1 MKPLIYFSFMILF
14 CQLSAAQI
22 TYPDTKKVD
31 QQDDYFGTIVKDPYR
46 WLEDD
51 NSAETKAWVKEENK
65 VTEEYLSKIPFR
77 EKIRERLET
86 LWNYPRY
93 GSPFKRGDYYY
104 FYKNDG
110 LQNQSV
116 LYRQKGLG
124 GTPEV
129 FLDPNKMSADGTAA
143 ISTPS
148 FSRNNKY
155 AVYLEAQAGSDW
167 QVAHVLNVSDKSL
180 LSDKIDYIKF
190 SGTSWK
196 GDDGFYYSRYPKPD
210 ESQKLTNQNRFH
222 SVYYHKIG
230 TPQSDDILIY
240 DDPEHPLRNVGAF
253 LTEDQHFLVLRK
265 TEGTSGSEIWVK
277 DMTQKN
283 SLFNL
288 LVKGF
293 DGENSVVDNVG
304 DQILLLTNI
313 GAPNYRLVM
322 VDPKNPARENWKTI
336 VAEKP
341 ELLENVSTVGGKMF
355 LTYLQDASTRIYQAN
370 MKGEIEKEI
379 ELPGIGTASGFGGR
393 KKDREIFYTFSSY
406 SVPPTIYKYD
416 IPTGKTTLFRES
428 EVKLD
433 TKDYV
438 TKQLFFTSKDG
449 TKVPMFVTYKKGLQ
463 LDGNNPVLIYGY
475 GGFNIP
481 MTPGFSI
488 SNAFFIEQGGVYVVV
503 NLRGGS
509 EYGEKWHQSGMLQNK
524 QHVFDD
530 MIGAAEYLIKEK
542 YTNPSKLAV
551 RGGSNGGLLVGAVM
565 TQRPD
570 LFKVAI
576 PQVGVMDMLRYHMFT
591 IGWAWATEYGRSDN
605 EADFKNL
612 YSYSPLHNLKKGVS
626 YPATLI
632 TTADHD
638 DRVVP
643 AHSFKFAATLQA
655 DNAGPNPTLI
665 RIETK
670 AGHGAGK
677 PTSKQIDEAT
687 DIWSF
692 VMYNLGMDFK

>member
-1 MKPLIYFSFMILF
+1 MKYGLLMLGICFITI
-14 CQLSAAQI
+14 CVAQK
-22 TYPDTKKVD
+22 YPETKKTD
-31 QQDDYFGTIVKDPYR
+31 QVDDYFGVKVSDPYR

-51 NSAETKAWVKEENK
+51 NSAETKEWVKEQNA
-65 VTEEYLSKIPFR
+65 VTEKYLETIPYR
-77 EKIRERLET
+77 EKIRKRLET

-93 GSPFKRGDYYY
+93 SSPFKRGDYYY

-116 LYRQKGLG
+116 LYRQKGLN

-148 FSRNNKY
+148 FSKNQKY
-155 AVYLEAQAGSDW
+155 AVYMESQAGSDW
-167 QVAHVLNVSDKSL
+167 QVAKVMNVDSKEL
-180 LSDKIDYIKF
+180 LPDVINFIKF
-190 SGTSWK
+190 SGISWNS
-196 GDDGFYYSRYPKPD
+196 DDGFYYSRYPEPD
-210 ESQKLTNQNRFH
+210 ESQKLTRQNQFH
-222 SVYYHKIG
+222 KVYYHTIG
-230 TPQSDDILIY
+230 KPQSEDVLIY
-240 DDPEHPLRNVGAF
+240 DDPEHPLRNVGAS
-253 LTEDQHFLVLRK
+253 LTEDQRFLVLRK
-265 TEGTSGSEIWVK
+265 TEGTSGSEIWLK
-277 DMTQKN
+277 DMSQKN
-283 SLFNL
+283 SAFNV

-293 DGENSVVDNVG
+293 EGENSVVDNVG
-304 DQILLLTNI
+304 GKILLKTNL
-313 GAPNYRLVM
+313 GAPNFRVVL
-322 VDPKNPARENWKTI
+322 VDPENPDKANWKTVI
-336 VAEKP
+336 AERQ
-341 ELLENVSTVGGKMF
+341 ELLQSANTVGGKLF
-355 LTYLQDASTRIYQAN
+355 LTYLKDASSKVYQADMN
-370 MKGEIEKEI
+370 GKIEKEI
-379 ELPGIGTASGFGGR
+379 KLPGIGTASGFGGR
-393 KKDREIFYTFSSY
+393 NKDYEIFYTFSSY
-406 SVPPTIYKYD
+406 NIPPTIYKYD
-416 IPTGKTTLFRES
+416 IPTGKTSVFRTS

-433 TKDYV
+433 TKDYI

-449 TKVPMFVTYKKGLQ
+449 AKVPMFLTYKKGLK
-463 LDGNNPVLIYGY
+463 LDGNNPVLLYGY

-481 MTPGFSI
+481 MTPGFSV
-488 SNAFFIEQGGVYVVV
+488 SNAFFAEQGGIYVVV

-509 EYGEKWHQSGMLQNK
+509 EYGESWHKAGMLQNK

-530 MIGAAEYLIKEK
+530 MIAAAEFLVKEK
-542 YTNPSKLAV
+542 YTNPSKIAV

-576 PQVGVMDMLRYHMFT
+576 PQVGVMDMLRYHKFT
-591 IGWAWATEYGRSDN
+591 IGWAWATEYGRSDK
-605 EADFKNL
+605 EEDFKNL

-626 YPATLI
+626 YPATLV

-643 AHSFKFAATLQA
+643 AHSFKFAATLQE

-665 RIETK
+665 RIESK

-692 VMYNLGMDFK
+692 VMYNLGMDFRE